1 MTELSKRIYT
11 SIVLLILFGLSIYN
25 NFFLFFLLIFC
36 FYQIFW
42 EFFNLLIKIISK
54 KNYIVLILILFLTL
68 CFLTYLIFFI
78 WVSINSINSFDKI
91 FLLMLISISITSD
104 IGGYIF
110 GKTFKGKKLT
120 SISPNKTYSG
130 MFGSYI
136 VSSTATYFLFISYVD
151 QVSLLVISLFVSTI
165 SQIGDL
171 FISFLKRRANIKDT
185 GNLLPGHGGILDRFD
200 GIIFALTLGSFFKI
214 II

>member
-11 SIVLLILFGLSIYN
+11 SIVLFLLFGLSIYN
-25 NFFLFFLLIFC
+25 NFLLFFLLIFC

-136 VSSTATYFLFISYVD
+136 VSSTATYFLFTSYVD

>member
-11 SIVLLILFGLSIYN
+11 SIVLFILFGLSIYN
-25 NFFLFFLLIFC
+25 NFLLFFLLIFC

>member
-11 SIVLLILFGLSIYN
+11 SIVLFVLFGLSIYN

-54 KNYIVLILILFLTL
+54 KKYIVLILILFSTL

-91 FLLMLISISITSD
+91 FLLMLISITITSD

>member
-1 MTELSKRIYT
+1 MTELSKRIHT
-11 SIVLLILFGLSIYN
+11 SIVLFILFGLSIYN
-25 NFFLFFLLIFC
+25 NFLLFFLLIFC

>member
-11 SIVLLILFGLSIYN
+11 SIVLFILFGLSIYN
-25 NFFLFFLLIFC
+25 NFLLFFLLIFC

-136 VSSTATYFLFISYVD
+136 VSSTATYFLFTSYVD

>member
-11 SIVLLILFGLSIYN
+11 SIVLFILFGLSIYN
-25 NFFLFFLLIFC
+25 NFLLFFLLIFC

-136 VSSTATYFLFISYVD
+136 VSSTATYFLFINYVD

>member
-11 SIVLLILFGLSIYN
+11 SIVLFLLFGLSIYN
-25 NFFLFFLLIFC
+25 NFLLFFLLIFC